1 MSFTLISVC
10 ARKGRVRVCARANE
24 RATSEGEK
32 KRKVSSTLSLINHS
46 PNLCAF
52 LAAHYAA

>member
-10 ARKGRVRVCARANE
+10 ARMGVFACVRACTAEWESNIR
-24 RATSEGEK
+24 GEE
-32 KRKVSSTLSLINHS
+32 KVSSTLSLINHS